1 MFCVVRLNVSEV
13 GGTTSS
19 RVPHSAAPIW
29 NDLSVREALNRPASL
44 GLVDARPNQGCAHPR
59 PACSPFCAHWST
71 RAISSGKRPPIA
83 SGCEARISLKKFSG
97 RTSWGVLARGLMMK
111 LSRDLGETVVLAR
124 ADDRRKCIA
133 CTDVVEGA
141 ASVRYAVAVGT
152 TRPYYASAAGRVVLA
167 HKDDSW
173 VSNYLDNTSLHSIT
187 AQTVTSRSRL
197 LETLKDVRRSGV
209 SLSVEEATDGGAGI
223 AAPILASD
231 GKLLDVLSIGA
242 IASRARRDS
251 EKYGNAVKQAA
262 AEISVLLGALT
273 KIS

>member
-1 MFCVVRLNVSEV
+1 M
-13 GGTTSS
+13 
-19 RVPHSAAPIW
+19 
-29 NDLSVREALNRPASL
+29 
-44 GLVDARPNQGCAHPR
+44 
-59 PACSPFCAHWST
+59 
-71 RAISSGKRPPIA
+71 
-83 SGCEARISLKKFSG
+83 
-97 RTSWGVLARGLMMK
+97 
-111 LSRDLGETVVLAR
+111 
-124 ADDRRKCIA
+124 
-133 CTDVVEGA
+133 EGA

-209 SLSVEEATDGGAGI
+209 SLSFEEATDGGAGI

-231 GKLLDVLSIGA
+231 GKLLGVLSIGA

-262 AEISVLLGALT
+262 AEISVLLRALT
-273 KIS
+273 KISYRTQQPVARRHGSRPINCAIGT